1 MKKFFS
7 LVAALLAVSLVSFG
21 FIACSDDDDD
31 DDGPSAVATYKAT
44 VEGYPYTLKMFSDK
58 TWTNSVTAEG
68 YTQTVFKGTYE
79 TKSGDWTN
87 GSVEMTITHQNQ
99 SGSFVEYDGDD
110 KTGTY
115 TISEGKFTFATIEF
129 TKQ

>member
-21 FIACSDDDDD
+21 FIVSSDDD

-58 TWTNSVTAEG
+58 TWT
-68 YTQTVFKGTYE
+68 
-79 TKSGDWTN
+79 
-87 GSVEMTITHQNQ
+87 
-99 SGSFVEYDGDD
+99 
-110 KTGTY
+110 Y